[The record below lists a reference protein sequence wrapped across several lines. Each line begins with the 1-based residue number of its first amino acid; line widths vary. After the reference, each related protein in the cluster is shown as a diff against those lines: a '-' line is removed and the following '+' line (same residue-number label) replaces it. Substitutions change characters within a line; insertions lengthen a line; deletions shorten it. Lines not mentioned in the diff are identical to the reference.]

1 MGLLAERPRLIVSL
15 PENSVELARAAAE
28 GGADALK
35 VHINVRHDASG
46 TQFGSL
52 AEERERLEEILAVGL
67 PTGVVPGVAASL
79 PSREDMAELARMGID
94 FFDLYVHD
102 MPVWMT
108 RVEGMTRTAAIGH
121 DTPLEAIPELEK
133 LGFEMLEAAVIPHE
147 GYGAALSVSDLAGYQ
162 RIRRATQL
170 PIIVPTQRAI
180 EPGDV
185 PALVGIGLDAI
196 MIGAIV
202 TGREPGGLR
211 AATEQFSSAL
221 SAGAGRGS
229 PAIHPASA
237 G

>member
-1 MGLLAERPRLIVSL
+1 MAGLLLGLLAEGPRLIVSL

-46 TQFGSL
+46 TRFGSL
-52 AEERERLEEILAVGL
+52 AEERGRLEEILAVGL
-67 PTGVVPGVAASL
+67 PTGIVPGVAASL
-79 PSREDMAELARMGID
+79 PSREDMSELARMGMD

-102 MPVWMT
+102 MPVWMM
-108 RVEGMTRTAAIGH
+108 RLEGMTRTAAIAH
-121 DTPLEAIPELEK
+121 DTPLEAIPAVEK

-147 GYGAALSVSDLAGYQ
+147 GYGAPLSVSDLARYE
-162 RIRRATQL
+162 RIRSATAL

-185 PALVGIGLDAI
+185 PALVRMGLNAI

-202 TGREPGGLR
+202 TGREPGGVR
-211 AATEQFSSAL
+211 AATEEFASAL
-221 SAGAGRGS
+221 AAGGG
-229 PAIHPASA
+229 
-237 G
+237 

>member
-1 MGLLAERPRLIVSL
+1 MSGALLGLLAGGPRLIVSL
-15 PENSVELARAAAE
+15 PRNRPELASAAAE
-28 GGADALK
+28 GGTDALK
-35 VHINVRHDASG
+35 VHLNVTHQASG
-46 TQFGSL
+46 THFGSL
-52 AEERERLEEILAVGL
+52 KEERGALEEILSLGL
-67 PTGVVPGVAASL
+67 PTGIVPGVAASL

-121 DTPLEAIPELEK
+121 DTPLEAMPALEK

-147 GYGAALSVSDLAGYQ
+147 GYGAPLSVSDLAQYQ

-170 PIIVPTQRAI
+170 PIFVPPLRAI

-211 AATEQFSSAL
+211 AATEQFASAL
-221 SAGAGRGS
+221 SAGGG
-229 PAIHPASA
+229 
-237 G
+237 